1 MGWEKNLCPL
11 GPLFGEMFYTVKHSD
26 GSHIQVGYD
35 FWTGNISQSKKAKL
49 AKEYKVKEKKTFMY
63 ELVLKGK
70 FKR

>member
-1 MGWEKNLCPL
+1 
-11 GPLFGEMFYTVKHSD
+11 MFYTVKHSD

-49 AKEYKVKEKKTFMY
+49 AKEYKVKENKTFMY